1 MSNLLRNS
9 CSTPS
14 PLPYHVIPALPRHSC
29 LTPSFLRKQESRNH
43 NRKHSFPRQ
52 GVDPL
57 KTQDCGELRAAH
69 DGSAT
74 TLAGWVSRR
83 RDHGGIIF
91 IDLRDRSGFV
101 QVVLNPENL
110 SGYDYAT
117 AERLR
122 SEWCVQVTGTV
133 QKRPEGSE
141 NPALPTGD
149 IEVMANEVAVLN
161 QSQTPPF
168 YITDDVEADESLRL
182 RYRYLDLRRPAMQ
195 ENLRLR
201 HRTVKYI
208 RDYLDD
214 HGFLEIETPILIK
227 STPEGARDFLVPSR
241 MQPGNFYA
249 LPQSP
254 QQLKQLLMVSGV
266 ERYFQIARC
275 FRDEDLR
282 ADRQPE
288 FTQLDLEMSFVNEPD
303 VLNLIEGLYAGL
315 VRELTPQFK
324 VKTPFPYLS
333 YDDAMARYG
342 SDKPDLRYG
351 LEMADVSDLA
361 AETEFRVFH
370 GILDRGGII
379 KAMAVPGQGGLSGS
393 DMRRMEETAKE
404 FGAAGMSHVRL
415 AGDGPLDTL
424 AEGDALLSP
433 GLRMPPEWVI
443 RLAQRAGANRG
454 DLILLMAGPAK
465 LANQW
470 LASMRSH
477 LAEQLE
483 LADPNTLAFAFVTDF
498 PMFDWD
504 DDAQRWDSTHHPF
517 TAPAPGCEA
526 MLDGDDLSAIPS
538 RAYDLVCNGSELASG
553 SIRIHQREMQERVF
567 AILGYTPEQVQERF
581 GHILEAFDYGAPPH
595 GGIAPGIDRLVAIL
609 AGADSLRE
617 VIAFPKTQ
625 SGSDLLFGAP
635 APVDFPQLRDL
646 GIRVAE

>member
-1 MSNLLRNS
+1 M
-9 CSTPS
+9 
-14 PLPYHVIPALPRHSC
+14 
-29 LTPSFLRKQESRNH
+29 
-43 NRKHSFPRQ
+43 
-52 GVDPL
+52 
-57 KTQDCGELRAAH
+57 RAAH

-110 SGYDYAT
+110 SLDDYAT

-122 SEWCVQVTGTV
+122 SEWCIQIAGTV
-133 QKRPEGSE
+133 QTRPEGSE
-141 NPALPTGD
+141 NPALPTGE
-149 IEVMANEVAVLN
+149 IEVMATGITVLN

-168 YITDDVEADESLRL
+168 YITDDVDADESLRL

-201 HRTVKYI
+201 HRAVKYI

-315 VRELTPQFK
+315 VRELTPQFE
-324 VKTPFPYLS
+324 VKTPFPYLT

-379 KAMAVPGQGGLSGS
+379 KAMTVPGMGGLSGS

-415 AGDGPLDTL
+415 TGEGPLDTL
-424 AEGDALLSP
+424 GEGDGLLSP
-433 GLRMPPEWVI
+433 GLRMPPEWVV
-443 RLAQRAGANRG
+443 RLARRAGADRG

-477 LAEQLE
+477 LADQLE

-517 TAPAPGCEA
+517 TAPAPGCEH
-526 MLDGDDLSAIPS
+526 MLDGEDLAAIPS

-553 SIRIHQREMQERVF
+553 SIRIHRRDMQEKVF
-567 AILGYTPEQVQERF
+567 GILGYTPDQVQERF

>member
-1 MSNLLRNS
+1 M
-9 CSTPS
+9 
-14 PLPYHVIPALPRHSC
+14 
-29 LTPSFLRKQESRNH
+29 
-43 NRKHSFPRQ
+43 
-52 GVDPL
+52 
-57 KTQDCGELRAAH
+57 
-69 DGSAT
+69 
-74 TLAGWVSRR
+74 
-83 RDHGGIIF
+83 
-91 IDLRDRSGFV
+91 
-101 QVVLNPENL
+101 QVVLNPEYL
-110 SGYDYAT
+110 TQADYDT

-122 SEWCVQVTGTV
+122 LEWCVQVTGTV
-133 QKRPEGSE
+133 RRRPAGSE
-141 NPALPTGD
+141 YPSLPTGD
-149 IEVMANEVAVLN
+149 VEVMASGITVLN
-161 QSQTPPF
+161 QSLTPPF
-168 YITDDVEADESLRL
+168 YITDDVDADESLRL

-201 HRTVKYI
+201 HQVVKYI

-241 MQPGNFYA
+241 MQPGRFYA

-288 FTQLDLEMSFVNEPD
+288 FTQLDLEMSFVSESD
-303 VLNLIEGLYAGL
+303 VLTLIEGLYAGI

-324 VKTPFPYLS
+324 VETPFTYLT
-333 YDDAMARYG
+333 YADAMARYG

-361 AETEFRVFH
+361 TETEFRVFH

-379 KAMAVPGQGGLSGS
+379 KAMTVPGQGGLSGS
-393 DMRRMEETAKE
+393 DMRRMEDVAKE

-415 AGDGPLDTL
+415 TGEGALDTL
-424 AEGDALLSP
+424 ADGDALLSP
-433 GLRMPPEWVI
+433 GLRMPAEWVI
-443 RLAQRAGANRG
+443 RLAERAGANRG
-454 DLILLMAGPAK
+454 DLIILMAGPPK
-465 LANQW
+465 QANQW

-477 LAEQLE
+477 LAEQLQ
-483 LADPNTLAFAFVTDF
+483 LADPHTLAFAFVTDF

-517 TAPAPGCEA
+517 TAPAPGCEG
-526 MLDGDDLSAIPS
+526 MLDGDDLANIPS

-553 SIRIHQREMQERVF
+553 SIRIHQREMQEKIF
-567 AILGYTPEQVQERF
+567 GILGYTPEQVQERF

-635 APVDFPQLRDL
+635 AEVDFSQLKDL
-646 GIRVAE
+646 GIRTVE

>member
-1 MSNLLRNS
+1 M
-9 CSTPS
+9 
-14 PLPYHVIPALPRHSC
+14 
-29 LTPSFLRKQESRNH
+29 
-43 NRKHSFPRQ
+43 
-52 GVDPL
+52 
-57 KTQDCGELRAAH
+57 
-69 DGSAT
+69 
-74 TLAGWVSRR
+74 SRR

-101 QVVLNPENL
+101 QVVLNPANL
-110 SGYDYAT
+110 APSDYEL

-122 SEWCVQVTGTV
+122 AEWCIQITGTV
-133 QKRPEGSE
+133 QNRPEGSE
-141 NPALPTGD
+141 NPALPTGAV
-149 IEVMANEVAVLN
+149 EVMADSLTVLN
-161 QSQTPPF
+161 QSLTPPF
-168 YITDDVEADESLRL
+168 YITDDVDSDESLRL

-195 ENLRLR
+195 QNLRLR
-201 HRTVKYI
+201 HQVVKYI
-208 RDYLDD
+208 RDYLDG

-288 FTQLDLEMSFVNEPD
+288 FTQLDLEMSFVDEST
-303 VLNLIEGLYAGL
+303 VLNLIEGLYTGL
-315 VRELTPQFK
+315 VRELTPGFK
-324 VKTPFPYLS
+324 VASPFPYLT
-333 YDDAMARYG
+333 YADAMARYG

-370 GILDRGGII
+370 GIIERGGII
-379 KAMAVPGQGGLSGS
+379 KGMAVPGQGSLSGS
-393 DMRRMEETAKE
+393 DMRRMEETARE
-404 FGAAGMSHVRL
+404 FGAAGLSHVRL
-415 AGDGPLDTL
+415 TGAGPLESL
-424 AEGDALLSP
+424 QESDALLSP

-443 RLAQRAGANRG
+443 RLAQRTGAERG
-454 DLILLMAGPAK
+454 DLILLMAGPPR

-470 LASMRSH
+470 LAAMRTH
-477 LAEQLE
+477 LAERLE

-504 DDAQRWDSTHHPF
+504 EEAQRWDSTHHPF
-517 TAPAPGCEA
+517 TAPAPGCEE
-526 MLDGDDLSAIPS
+526 MLDGADFSAIPS

-553 SIRIHQREMQERVF
+553 SIRIHQRELQEKVF
-567 AILGYTPEQVQERF
+567 GILGYSPEQVQERF

-635 APVDFPQLRDL
+635 APVEPGQLRDL
-646 GIRVAE
+646 EIRLAE